1 MDRNPN
7 NNGSDCGISGG
18 DEVEIVVK
26 AIGPSRPSRIK
37 IPSRIKVSDL
47 RDMIAANGHL
57 PIEQLK
63 IVLNG
68 EMLNDSKNGEDVY
81 IQLKDG
87 DCLIVAIKPIPPAK
101 HLREGFDDDDDD
113 DDLKFQIPESA
124 SRWKRRLF
132 SFLGDKLKLPNI
144 MLMALFSIS
153 LKAWCVIILWFAL
166 APVAYRWSLGPL
178 YVLGTGF
185 SIILLNL
192 GQRQQ
197 GDLRALCSTLAC
209 SAYSIF
215 NEGFRELPGTL
226 NADRIDRDI
235 RAGQF

>member
-1 MDRNPN
+1 MDRDNRN
-7 NNGSDCGISGG
+7 CGG

-37 IPSRIKVSDL
+37 IPSRIKVNSLNFDHHHLTFFLGLAELELINMILMMSIL
-47 RDMIAANGHL
+47 RVGYTNVHLVDAYGREKNECILEFKLMECIICATDCDPPLKALRTTTTTTTTMIWL
-57 PIEQLK
+57 
-63 IVLNG
+63 
-68 EMLNDSKNGEDVY
+68 
-81 IQLKDG
+81 
-87 DCLIVAIKPIPPAK
+87 
-101 HLREGFDDDDDD
+101 
-113 DDLKFQIPESA
+113 FQIPESA

-132 SFLGDKLKLPNI
+132 SFLSDKLKLPNI

-153 LKAWCVIILWFAL
+153 LKAWGIIILWFTL
-166 APVAYRWSLGPL
+166 APVAYRWGLGPL

-197 GDLRALCSTLAC
+197 GDL

>member
-1 MDRNPN
+1 MDRDDSN
-7 NNGSDCGISGG
+7 CGG

-47 RDMIAANGHL
+47 RNMIAANGHL

-63 IVLNG
+63 IVLKG

-101 HLREGFDDDDDD
+101 HLRKGFDDDDDD
-113 DDLKFQIPESA
+113 DDDDDLFQIPESA

-132 SFLGDKLKLPNI
+132 SFLSDKLKLPNI

-153 LKAWCVIILWFAL
+153 LKAWGIIILWFTL
-166 APVAYRWSLGPL
+166 APVAYRWGLGPL

-197 GDLRALCSTLAC
+197 GDL